1 MRPLFKWPGGKGRE
15 LVHIRPR
22 IPAHRRYIEPFVG
35 GGAVYFDLEPQEA
48 LINDINPTLIAAYDL
63 IGSRPH
69 ELEEHLRE
77 YAAARKQVAI
87 FGEKVAEEI
96 LALHRNLTDHSVGDR
111 KPELEQLIKSM
122 RPSLTEASQAQW
134 PADDALWPYVMA
146 AIMSKV
152 GRIHTHEKKGIEW
165 KDEDVVGQIITGAH
179 AGLYTF
185 VRDGCEPTEDIRKV
199 AQFLYL
205 REFCYGGMFRFNKQG
220 KFNIPYGGRSYNDK
234 SMTGKLNYWFSDE
247 VVGLLA
253 RTEKRAES
261 FEEFLPRANLRDDDF
276 IFFDPPYDTEFS
288 DYDQFSFA
296 RREQEGLADIFAH
309 LPCPALMIIG
319 KTPLIE
325 QLYLQA
331 QQANPE
337 IVIEEYEKVYAYNVR
352 GRNERGMT
360 HLAIRNYPLPAA

>member
-1 MRPLFKWPGGKGRE
+1 
-15 LVHIRPR
+15 
-22 IPAHRRYIEPFVG
+22 
-35 GGAVYFDLEPQEA
+35 
-48 LINDINPTLIAAYDL
+48 
-63 IGSRPH
+63 
-69 ELEEHLRE
+69 
-77 YAAARKQVAI
+77 
-87 FGEKVAEEI
+87 
-96 LALHRNLTDHSVGDR
+96 
-111 KPELEQLIKSM
+111 
-122 RPSLTEASQAQW
+122 
-134 PADDALWPYVMA
+134 
-146 AIMSKV
+146 
-152 GRIHTHEKKGIEW
+152 
-165 KDEDVVGQIITGAH
+165 
-179 AGLYTF
+179 
-185 VRDGCEPTEDIRKV
+185 
-199 AQFLYL
+199 
-205 REFCYGGMFRFNKQG
+205 
-220 KFNIPYGGRSYNDK
+220 
-234 SMTGKLNYWFSDE
+234 MTGKLNYWFSDE